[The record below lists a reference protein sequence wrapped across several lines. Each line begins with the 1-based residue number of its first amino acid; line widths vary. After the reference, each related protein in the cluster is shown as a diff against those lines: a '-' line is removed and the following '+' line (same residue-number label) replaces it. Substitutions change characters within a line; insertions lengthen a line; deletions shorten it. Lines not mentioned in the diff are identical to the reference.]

1 MLCFVGDVFFSL
13 GVSVLVVFVDKLDI
27 FVGIFGIGQ
36 LFKGDKDLFVFCCV
50 VIGVLCIVI
59 ELLLLLDF
67 EMLVSKV
74 INVYGDKLMNVE
86 I

>member
-1 MLCFVGDVFFSL
+1 M
-13 GVSVLVVFVDKLDI
+13 
-27 FVGIFGIGQ
+27 
-36 LFKGDKDLFVFCCV
+36 FCCV

-74 INVYGDKLMNVE
+74 IDVYGDKLINVE